1 MALVAAVLEG
11 NRVRHASWLV
21 PEVYALLRA
30 RRVSLCIAES
40 ENLEVPEVITA
51 GFVYYRLR
59 KPEYTESEVEAIA
72 ARAKELIASG
82 LDLYLFFKH
91 EDDPSGALHAE
102 KVLRVQQG
110 IS

>member
-1 MALVAAVLEG
+1 MACRISILVLG
-11 NRVRHASWLV
+11 SNIWGRQ
-21 PEVYALLRA
+21 
-30 RRVSLCIAES
+30 
-40 ENLEVPEVITA
+40 
-51 GFVYYRLR
+51 
-59 KPEYTESEVEAIA
+59 EAIA